1 MRKTKCLIIG
11 SGPSGYTAA
20 IYASRANMQ
29 PILYTGEQVGGQ
41 LTTTNDVENFP
52 GYPNG
57 ITGPE
62 LMADLEAQAKRFG
75 TEIVYEKIISTDF
88 ADSYKIAVSE
98 SGEIIHADTVIISTG
113 ASAKYL
119 GLPNEKRLNGNGVS
133 ACAVCDGFFFKD
145 QIVAVVGGGDTACEE
160 AVYLSN
166 IAEKVYMIVRSDL
179 KAASQIMRDRVMFN
193 DKIEI
198 LYNTS
203 VLDVLGDT
211 EVTGIRVSNKNQNI
225 VKSITSDM
233 VYIKEED
240 SYKDISID
248 GLFIAIG
255 HTPNSDIFVNID
267 KDKNGYIITDNT
279 TKTNISGVFACGDI
293 QDTIY
298 RQAITAAGT
307 GCMSALEAERYL
319 TNK

>member
-11 SGPSGYTAA
+11 SGPSGFTAA

-29 PILYTGEQVGGQ
+29 PLLYTGEQVGGQ

-57 ITGPE
+57 VTGPE
-62 LMADLEAQAKRFG
+62 LMADLEAQARRFG
-75 TEIVYEKIISTDF
+75 TEIVYEKIVSTDF
-88 ADSYKIAVSE
+88 TDNYKIAVTE

-119 GLPNEKRLNGNGVS
+119 GLPNEQRLNGYGVS
-133 ACAVCDGFFFKD
+133 ACAVCDGFFYKD
-145 QIVAVVGGGDTACEE
+145 KIVAVVGGGDTACEE

-166 IAEKVYMIVRSDL
+166 ITEKVYMIVRSDL
-179 KAASQIMRDRVMFN
+179 KAASQIMRDRVLYN

-198 LYNTS
+198 LYNTT
-203 VLDVLGDT
+203 VIDVLGEN
-211 EVTGIRVSNKNQNI
+211 EVIGIRVTDKKPIINE
-225 VKSITSDM
+225 SIMSDT
-233 VYIKEED
+233 VYIKEEE
-240 SYKDISID
+240 SFKDISIN
-248 GLFIAIG
+248 GLFVAIG
-255 HTPNSDIFVNID
+255 HTPNSDIFTNIE
-267 KDKNGYIITDNT
+267 KDKNGYIITNN
-279 TKTNISGVFACGDI
+279 TKTNISGVFACGDV

-307 GCMSALEAERYL
+307 GCMSALEAEKYL
-319 TNK
+319 NHV

>member
-75 TEIVYEKIISTDF
+75 TEIVYEKIVSTDF
-88 ADSYKIAVSE
+88 TDNYKIAVSE

-179 KAASQIMRDRVMFN
+179 KAASQIMRDRVIFN

-198 LYNTS
+198 LYNTT
-203 VLDVLGDT
+203 VLDVLGDN
-211 EVTGIRVSNKNQNI
+211 EVTGIRVTCKTTTQE
-225 VKSITSDM
+225 KSKTSDM
-233 VYIKEED
+233 VYIIEED
-240 SYKDISID
+240 SYKDISIN
-248 GLFIAIG
+248 GLFVAIG
-255 HTPNSDIFVNID
+255 HTPNSDIFPNID

-279 TKTNISGVFACGDI
+279 KTNISGVFACGDV

>member
-75 TEIVYEKIISTDF
+75 TEIVYEKIVSTDF
-88 ADSYKIAVSE
+88 TDNYKIAVSE

-179 KAASQIMRDRVMFN
+179 KAASQIMRDRVIFN

-198 LYNTS
+198 LYNTT
-203 VLDVLGDT
+203 VLDVLGDN
-211 EVTGIRVSNKNQNI
+211 EVTGIRVTCKI
-225 VKSITSDM
+225 TTREKSKTSDM
-233 VYIKEED
+233 VYIIEED
-240 SYKDISID
+240 SYKDISIN
-248 GLFIAIG
+248 GLFVAIG
-255 HTPNSDIFVNID
+255 HTPNSDIFPNID

-279 TKTNISGVFACGDI
+279 KTNISGVFACGDV